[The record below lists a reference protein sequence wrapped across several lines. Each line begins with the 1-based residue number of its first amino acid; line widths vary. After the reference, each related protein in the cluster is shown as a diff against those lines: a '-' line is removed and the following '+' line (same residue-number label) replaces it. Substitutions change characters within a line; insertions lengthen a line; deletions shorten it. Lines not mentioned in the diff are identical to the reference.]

1 MIARAGAQGHE
12 AVGETVDYR
21 GVPVLAAVRRVAPTG
36 WSLVLKVD
44 RDEALA
50 EFQRSGRLAGAAA
63 AFLLLAL
70 AGFLIALHREQ
81 QRARLLQE
89 QMRQARAMTNLQGY
103 ADKIVASVPAG
114 LLLLSEDLHVLSANR
129 AFLESFRLREEDVL
143 GRDLQQLVRA
153 ERLLRAA
160 REALATG
167 ATQQAG
173 LYELYV
179 YARRDTKPARITMSA
194 IHLAD
199 DEPPRLLLIV
209 EDLTEEERLQAAHQE
224 SEQRY
229 RDLIQGLDAIVW
241 EADARTLTFSFV
253 SRRAE
258 TVLGYPVERWLR
270 EPDFWARRIHPDDRD
285 ARDADVPRRARGG
298 PRPRVRVPR
307 GRGGRPRGVAARHRP
322 RGARPGRPAPS
333 PSAASR
339 WTSPS

>member
-1 MIARAGAQGHE
+1 M
-12 AVGETVDYR
+12 
-21 GVPVLAAVRRVAPTG
+21 PVLAAVRRVAATG

-50 EFQRSGRLAGAAA
+50 DFQRSGRLAGAAA

-89 QMRQARAMTNLQGY
+89 QMRQARAMTNLQSY

-153 ERLLRAA
+153 ERLVRGA
-160 REALATG
+160 REVLATG

-241 EADARTLTFSFV
+241 EADARTLTLLLRQPPRRDRARLPGGALAARARLLGPAHPPGG
-253 SRRAE
+253 SRR
-258 TVLGYPVERWLR
+258 G
-270 EPDFWARRIHPDDRD
+270 
-285 ARDADVPRRARGG
+285 DADLPHRDRGG
-298 PRPRVRVPR
+298 PRPRVRVP
-307 GRGGRPRGVAARHRP
+307 GDRGGRPRGVAARHRP
-322 RGARPGRPAPS
+322 RGARRATAGPPPC
-333 PSAASR
+333 AASR